1 MIGKHLK
8 AGVQYA
14 MEQATTSH
22 IAVLED
28 TTGKGTD
35 SAEYEEMQTAAFKEM
50 IAKIDAAEKRAAE
63 EEEAIAKRI
72 IELMKMID
80 NCHN

>member
-35 SAEYEEMQTAAFKEM
+35 SAEYEEMQRSRK
-50 IAKIDAAEKRAAE
+50 
-63 EEEAIAKRI
+63 
-72 IELMKMID
+72 
-80 NCHN
+80 